1 MEEKFIK
8 DFHKLIPKLRKG
20 TQKEVRTIPINFS
33 SVSTCVIIICAIGIG
48 GYYFGYNRG
57 KKKLLTIVNDL
68 SDRVLKLEN

>member
-8 DFHKLIPKLRKG
+8 DFHKLIPKLSKV
-20 TQKEVRTIPINFS
+20 TKKKVRTIPLNFS
-33 SVSTCVIIICAIGIG
+33 SVSTCVITICVIGIG